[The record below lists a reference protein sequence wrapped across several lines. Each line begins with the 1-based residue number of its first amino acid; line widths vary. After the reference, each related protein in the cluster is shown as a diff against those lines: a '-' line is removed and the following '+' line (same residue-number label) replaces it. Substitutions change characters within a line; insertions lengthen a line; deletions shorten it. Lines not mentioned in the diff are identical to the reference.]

1 MFVHLWMAQSPITA
15 TEEMNL
21 EEAFYAM
28 RKHKIR
34 RLPVVREENDL
45 SGIIAISDIYPYVG
59 PHAMTKALLSEE
71 ATEQLRNI
79 HVASVMTKSPIT
91 CHRNATIDEIGAI
104 MRNNKIGAVPVL
116 EGTKLVGIITESDI
130 LGALANITQR
140 DPDSRRIFFRIP
152 VMDKMTTFYKIIS
165 LCERN
170 DLEILT
176 ILIHPIPE
184 ELSHLVMLRVRGKKI
199 SEFIDALWRY
209 HYDVLLTSMMNDS
222 GKETVPKE

>member
-1 MFVHLWMAQSPITA
+1 MFVHFWMAQSPIVA

-21 EEAFYAM
+21 EEALYTM

-34 RLPVVREENDL
+34 RLPVVRDESDL
-45 SGIIAISDIYPYVG
+45 CGIIALSDIYPYVG
-59 PHAMTKALLSEE
+59 PYAMTKALLSEE

-104 MRNNKIGAVPVL
+104 MRRNKIGAIPVL
-116 EGTKLVGIITESDI
+116 EGTQLVGIITESDI
-130 LGALANITQR
+130 LGALSNIVQR
-140 DPDSRRIFFRIP
+140 EPDNRRIFFRIL
-152 VMDKMTTFYKIIS
+152 VMEKIATFYKIIS
-165 LCERN
+165 LCEQN

-184 ELSHLVMLRVRGKKI
+184 EHSHLVMLRVCGKKVP
-199 SEFIDALWRY
+199 EFINALWLY
-209 HYDVLLTSMMNDS
+209 HYDVLLTSMMS
-222 GKETVPKE
+222 

>member
-1 MFVHLWMAQSPITA
+1 MFVHFWMAQSPIVA
-15 TEEMNL
+15 TEEMTL
-21 EEAFYAM
+21 EEALYVM
-28 RKHKIR
+28 LKHKIR
-34 RLPVVREENDL
+34 RMPVVREENDL
-45 SGIIAISDIYPYVG
+45 CGIIALSDIYPYVG

-79 HVASVMTKSPIT
+79 HVASAMTKSPIT

-104 MRNNKIGAVPVL
+104 MRRDKIGAIPVL

-130 LGALANITQR
+130 LGALSNIAQGE
-140 DPDSRRIFFRIP
+140 PDSRRIFFRIS

-165 LCERN
+165 LCEQSN
-170 DLEILT
+170 LEILT

-184 ELSHLVMLRVRGKKI
+184 EHSHLVMLRVCGKKV

-209 HYDVLLTSMMNDS
+209 HYDVLLASMMS
-222 GKETVPKE
+222 